1 MMRLL
6 IVLILVASPV
16 FAAKKPDVVFIVID
30 DLNDWI
36 GVMGGHP
43 QSKTPN
49 LDARTGTPFSGQVAI
64 VWLKRLLLGCYT
76 RHPESCC

>member
-1 MMRLL
+1 MKLL
-6 IVLILVASPV
+6 SALTLLFSCLTGTGLHAKD
-16 FAAKKPDVVFIVID
+16 AAKPDVVFIVVD

-49 LDARTGTPFSGQVAI
+49 LDALAARGVLFTNAHCNAPQ
-64 VWLKRLLLGCYT
+64 
-76 RHPESCC
+76 